1 MDNKDTLDL
10 ILDFF
15 KCYLWVII
23 LMIPGINILFM
34 RMVKSNALLEDI
46 FKDEE
51 VDLTEDEIIAN
62 MEAYSEAYNQL

>member
-1 MDNKDTLDL
+1 
-10 ILDFF
+10 
-15 KCYLWVII
+15 
-23 LMIPGINILFM
+23 MIPGINILFM